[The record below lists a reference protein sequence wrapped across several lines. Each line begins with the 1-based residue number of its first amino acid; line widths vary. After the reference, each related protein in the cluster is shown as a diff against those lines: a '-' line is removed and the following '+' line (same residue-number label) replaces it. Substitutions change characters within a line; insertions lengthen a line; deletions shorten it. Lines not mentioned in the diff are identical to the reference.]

1 MAKSLVV
8 GTKRDGSIV
17 LSDSGGSNTTTL
29 YLEVGDFTFEEPKAD
44 RVVIRDRGSLSGGG
58 LRKGD
63 DAVGSCSFT
72 VHFTEFTNA
81 GAGNIMDWCYQRG
94 SASGYTSVGGAG
106 FEQFLVDI
114 VYTCNKTALGDA
126 APAVATLN
134 KVLLFASFAE
144 GDSDTLTVTGEIY
157 GSYTYTGIT

>member
-1 MAKSLVV
+1 MAKSMIV

-17 LSDSGGSNTTTL
+17 LSDSGGANTTLL
-29 YLEVGDFTFEEPKAD
+29 YLEVGDFTFEQPKAD
-44 RVVIRDRGSLSGGG
+44 RIVIRDRGSLANGG

-72 VHFTEFTNA
+72 VHFTEFTN
-81 GAGNIMDWCYQRG
+81 GSAGNIFDWVYHKG
-94 SASGYTSVGGAG
+94 SASGYTSVGGTG

-126 APAVATLN
+126 ASAVATLN
-134 KVLLFASFAE
+134 KVLLTASFAE
-144 GDSDTLTVTGEIY
+144 GDSDTLTITGEVY
-157 GSYTYTGIT
+157 GSYTYTGIA